1 MKTALIGLGLTAIV
15 TAVLYLVWGAP
26 ALVPGIAM
34 GLVATGLQATA
45 AGILNPVREAAF
57 KQFVGRWGIGMGLRF
72 LGVILVGVAVV
83 VDRER
88 FPPLPTGL
96 GFLGVMV
103 PLLFLELRRP

>member
-1 MKTALIGLGLTAIV
+1 MKTALSGLVLTAIV
-15 TAVLYLVWGAP
+15 TGLLYLVWGEA
-26 ALVPGIAM
+26 ALVPGLAM
-34 GLVATGLQATA
+34 GLVATGLQTTA
-45 AGILNPVREAAF
+45 AGILAPVREAPF
-57 KQFVGRWGIGMGLRF
+57 RQFAGRWGIGMGLRL

-83 VDRER
+83 LDREW

>member
-15 TAVLYLVWGAP
+15 TAVLYLVWGES
-26 ALVPGIAM
+26 ALVPGLAM

-45 AGILNPVREAAF
+45 SGILAPVREAPF